1 MTEDEITQFVS
12 RLEGVVV
19 LVAAEANGA
28 PEVAWGDSF
37 FFYDPEGTTPE
48 NQRFPFATIV
58 VDDYPGFDTASQL
71 HRPGVFRLNVNVS
84 GDTFRSRFG
93 DPPGPTDVD
102 FAALD
107 QFMPHPVYGQ
117 QSWVS
122 IINPGD
128 ANRAA
133 VEAMLTEAHDRVARR
148 HRGRNADQAGGD
160 R

>member
-1 MTEDEITQFVS
+1 
-12 RLEGVVV
+12 
-19 LVAAEANGA
+19 
-28 PEVAWGDSF
+28 
-37 FFYDPEGTTPE
+37 
-48 NQRFPFATIV
+48 
-58 VDDYPGFDTASQL
+58 
-71 HRPGVFRLNVNVS
+71 VFRLNVNVS

-148 HRGRNADQAGGD
+148 HRGRNTDQVGGD